1 MLATSNYG
9 QELQE
14 DLNEIVGYN
23 EKFNNAIVRYALD
36 TKNAGIIQNPNL
48 LNLTFR
54 DVKKVYLQNPVLG
67 KIATKVKA
75 SKLTDEQ
82 LTKKILMQDDIAK
95 IKNRLE
101 ELKQPINFNDS
112 DDETCGPS
120 GWGGDDGAPP
130 PLPPTPGRRSA
141 ESHAYGPLMRRFEEL
156 RHGRV
161 PPSREA
167 QQCELRLAERKAELE
182 RLADRGAVKKK
193 RCEEG
198 RFRPVLPNRAPPTP
212 IRDYFWPPP
221 PFEPSD
227 ESFIRPEVS
236 DTKRPLRDYFSRP

>member
-120 GWGGDDGAPP
+120 G
-130 PLPPTPGRRSA
+130 
-141 ESHAYGPLMRRFEEL
+141 
-156 RHGRV
+156 
-161 PPSREA
+161 
-167 QQCELRLAERKAELE
+167 
-182 RLADRGAVKKK
+182 
-193 RCEEG
+193 
-198 RFRPVLPNRAPPTP
+198 
-212 IRDYFWPPP
+212 
-221 PFEPSD
+221 
-227 ESFIRPEVS
+227 
-236 DTKRPLRDYFSRP
+236 